1 MSKRDGYEPGMPA
14 PRARLQYWFT
24 AASPDSGGAMSTVSQ
39 LMIGSQGA

>member
-24 AASPDSGGAMSTVSQ
+24 AASPTPEARCPR
-39 LMIGSQGA
+39 